1 MKGVR
6 IGWRPHLGNERID
19 AETLA
24 LCEAGV
30 KALAGI
36 GAEVVDHG
44 APFTNTLPVWGPL
57 TFSIWASRFGALEKR
72 LGDRVSASLRTWMA
86 EGSRYSAIDVQDA
99 MARRKSVY
107 RELAAWFEA
116 IAQISHEP
124 SRDTVCLYG

>member
-1 MKGVR
+1 MSDLATAGLPRGDMKGVR

-57 TFSIWASRFGALEKR
+57 TFSLWASRFGQMEKR
-72 LGDRVSASLRTWMA
+72 LGNRMSAR
-86 EGSRYSAIDVQDA
+86 D
-99 MARRKSVY
+99 RKSV
-107 RELAAWFEA
+107 
-116 IAQISHEP
+116 
-124 SRDTVCLYG
+124 V